1 MNTLIKMAWR
11 NLWRN
16 KKRTI
21 LTLLSIFMAIFLSL
35 FTRSMQVGSYN
46 SMIQNAVKFSTG
58 YIQIHKK
65 GYWENKSI
73 SETFLYK
80 NDIDS
85 IISMNKNI
93 SLSLPRIESYALASS
108 GKHTKGSLVIGTD
121 PALENKLNNY
131 SQKLVAGNYLSSND
145 KAVLLGDKLAEYLNM
160 SVNDTVVMLGQG
172 YHGITAAAQ
181 YPVKGIIHFP
191 LPDLNKQLIV
201 MPLAEAQYYYATENR
216 LTSLSLMLTDAENI
230 TETVTFLKN
239 NLPDDYE
246 VMAWDEMNPDLV
258 QAIESDNIGGIFML
272 GILYTVIGFGVFG
285 TIMMMTMERKKE
297 FAVLVSV
304 GMQKTKLLLV
314 VIFETILIG
323 IVAIVLG
330 LIAAYPVLLY
340 LYHNPLPLTGDLAA
354 SMEIFGIEPILPFS
368 VKPGIFLNQ
377 ALTVIGIAIV
387 AVAYPLS
394 VILKFDVM
402 KALRS

>member
-1 MNTLIKMAWR
+1 MNTLLKMAWR

-80 NDIDS
+80 NAIDS
-85 IISMNKNI
+85 VVSKNKNI
-93 SLSLPRIESYALASS
+93 NFSLPRIESYALASS
-108 GKHTKGSLVIGTD
+108 GKHTKGSFVIGTD
-121 PALENKLNNY
+121 PELEDELNNY
-131 SQKLVAGNYLSSND
+131 SEKVVEGKYLSSND
-145 KAVLLGDKLAEYLNM
+145 KAVLLGDKLAEYLNIG
-160 SVNDTVVMLGQG
+160 VNDTLVMLGQG

-191 LPDLNKQLIV
+191 LPDVNKQLVV

-216 LTSLSLMLTDAENI
+216 LTSLSLMLEDAENI
-230 TETVTFLKN
+230 DETKRFLEN
-239 NLPDDYE
+239 NLSDEYE
-246 VMAWDEMNPDLV
+246 VMTWDEMNREMV

-304 GMQKTKLLLV
+304 GMQKSKLLLV
-314 VIFETILIG
+314 VVFETILIG
-323 IVAIVLG
+323 MVAVILG
-330 LIAAYPVLLY
+330 LLVSYPVLLY
-340 LYHNPLPLTGDLAA
+340 LYHNPIPLTGDLAV
-354 SMEIFGIEPILPFS
+354 SMEIFGVEPILPFS
-368 VKPGIFLNQ
+368 VKPGIFFNQ

-387 AVAYPLS
+387 AVLYPLS
-394 VILKFDVM
+394 VILRFDVM

>member
-1 MNTLIKMAWR
+1 MAWR